1 MKTVIE
7 IINEA
12 KITPG
17 CILELPSG
25 MPALPDNFTLPLD
38 VREFY
43 SLCGGIDMFPNENW
57 GWRILKPSEVLRA
70 DIVLFEIDYRRN
82 PKEFDGTP
90 SQSLFMIAVRGCGP
104 DYISIDTDP
113 ARAGRCYDAFHDVHA
128 TESSQL
134 LALSF
139 TELLNKLFEW
149 RQNGY
154 FWENAFYGYFGQPD
168 NKLKLQGRLS
178 PKLPLP

>member
-1 MKTVIE
+1 M
-7 IINEA
+7 
-12 KITPG
+12 
-17 CILELPSG
+17 LPES
-25 MPALPDNFTLPLD
+25 FTLPPD
-38 VREFY
+38 VQDFY
-43 SLCGGIDMFPNENW
+43 SICGGLDMFPNEDW
-57 GWRILKPSEVLRA
+57 GWRILKPSEFLRA
-70 DIVLFEIDYRRN
+70 DIVLFEIAYQRN

-128 TESSQL
+128 TESSQV

-149 RQNGY
+149 RLNGY

-178 PKLPLP
+178 PKLLLP